1 MPGNRP
7 AAGYRAISPNYFDL
21 LRIPI
26 LRGRSI
32 TDEDRE
38 DSPPVVVIND
48 AAARRFWP
56 NQDPVG
62 QRIRWATGVRT
73 STAVLHTIV
82 GVAAD
87 VKSNGLDKP
96 EAPAIYA
103 PYLQRRFTW
112 LRWNSFVARTN
123 GEPATYA
130 RAIREALI
138 KVDPLQPV
146 YEMASLDEVIAKSVA
161 ARRFHTGLIDLFAVL
176 GLTLCAVGVYGTIN
190 YWVAERSREI
200 GLRMALG
207 ATRRGITR
215 MVVGR
220 AVGLTA
226 LGVAIGLGLSVAA
239 GRTLATLL
247 YAVEPSDP
255 GTIAAVSLL
264 VLGTGAIAAY
274 VPARRA
280 ARLDPLSVIRSE

>member
-1 MPGNRP
+1 
-7 AAGYRAISPNYFDL
+7 
-21 LRIPI
+21 
-26 LRGRSI
+26 
-32 TDEDRE
+32 
-38 DSPPVVVIND
+38 
-48 AAARRFWP
+48 
-56 NQDPVG
+56 
-62 QRIRWATGVRT
+62 
-73 STAVLHTIV
+73 
-82 GVAAD
+82 
-87 VKSNGLDKP
+87 
-96 EAPAIYA
+96 
-103 PYLQRRFTW
+103 
-112 LRWNSFVARTN
+112 
-123 GEPATYA
+123 
-130 RAIREALI
+130 
-138 KVDPLQPV
+138 
-146 YEMASLDEVIAKSVA
+146 MASLDEVIAKSVA